1 MAVTFSRELVLLP
14 LLRWFEERQSLHI
27 IERGS
32 HPQPRMSV
40 QECIPRPDLLKLLSG
55 VLTPTAATK
64 QFFLICGEQGTGKT
78 TGVLQ
83 ACEMVE
89 GGGGQR
95 GGGVV
100 YVMVQNDN
108 PKNLAVNLGEAFG
121 YRFHQ
126 MGLIDLLV
134 RKREWELQP
143 HSLRDDAVDEALK
156 TLAKLAARYKKK
168 HGVGIVLVLD
178 GVDRLAKEK
187 DAQKQLERLI
197 QFAKDQADSG
207 CIKVVFVSSEGA
219 GTRFIRGAFAHAR
232 VCSLQRQC

>member
-14 LLRWFEERQSLHI
+14 VLRWFEERQSLRI
-27 IERGS
+27 IERGN
-32 HPQPRMSV
+32 HPPPSASV
-40 QECIPRPDLLKLLSG
+40 QECIPRPDLLKKLSS
-55 VLTPTAATK
+55 VLTPTAAPE

-100 YVMVQNDN
+100 YVMVQNDM
-108 PKNLAVNLGEAFG
+108 PKKLAVNLGRAFG
-121 YRFHQ
+121 YHFHQ
-126 MGLIDLLV
+126 VRLIDLLV
-134 RKREWELQP
+134 SKREWELQP
-143 HSLRDDAVDEALK
+143 HSLQDDAVDEALK
-156 TLAKLAARYKKK
+156 KLAKLAARYKKK

-178 GVDRLAKEK
+178 GADRLAEVKH
-187 DAQKQLERLI
+187 AQEQLERLI

-207 CIKVVFVSSEGA
+207 CIKVVFVSSVGA

-232 VCSLQRQC
+232 GCSLQR